1 LKKGVCFYY
10 ISLERIAFHE
20 KKAYF
25 VITNLFL
32 EVRRTSA
39 RDTRSLRRHFLLSE
53 ILHQGYFY
61 YYYYYSFLVYHPG
74 FSLFFQINRFF
85 MISSSNWVRNWKRIF
100 KFFFPRKI
108 LYFYIRGRSIL
119 FQKMQH
125 SSDFRLWPKTER
137 GNICDDFYF
146 SCLNHQSTILVSL
159 FPISD
164 PKLVIRMAQE
174 TTKRFSNYESGMV
187 DQQFSLST
195 VYDIYISRLLP
206 QRET

>member
-1 LKKGVCFYY
+1 MGPV
-10 ISLERIAFHE
+10 
-20 KKAYF
+20 
-25 VITNLFL
+25 
-32 EVRRTSA
+32 
-39 RDTRSLRRHFLLSE
+39 DTRASLQTNNSFSHLLSQRFMTE
-53 ILHQGYFY
+53 IPGVIVNMRVLDQNEIGPPSQIRTFFSNKSIFHDFIFELGAKLKE
-61 YYYYYSFLVYHPG
+61 FL
-74 FSLFFQINRFF
+74 SI
-85 MISSSNWVRNWKRIF
+85 
-100 KFFFPRKI
+100 FFPGK
-108 LYFYIRGRSIL
+108 FYIRGRSIL